1 MTEKRVC
8 VLVVEDQVLV
18 RADIVNYL
26 SEAGFF
32 VLEAACGDDAIA
44 LVDSGLVVDVLF
56 TDVGLGNGS
65 DGWDVG
71 ERLRARLPALAV
83 IYASGN
89 FGSERRP
96 VAGSVLL
103 DKPCLPDEVVNLC
116 HTMPNGGPESG
127 LPDRAFA

>member
-26 SEAGFF
+26 SEAGFS
-32 VLEAACGDDAIA
+32 VAEAACGDDAIA
-44 LVDSGLVVDVLF
+44 LVDSGLAADVLF
-56 TDVGLGNGS
+56 TDVSLGNGC
-65 DGWDVG
+65 DGWEVG

-89 FGSERRP
+89 FGSGRRP
-96 VAGSVLL
+96 VPGSVLL
-103 DKPCLPDEVVNLC
+103 DKPCSPDEVVNLC
-116 HTMPNGGPESG
+116 HTLPN
-127 LPDRAFA
+127 